1 MITLAIFIN
10 NNSIATFV
18 ATIESFFDKC
28 KNRQLITEIIHIDD
42 KSTIENII
50 CAILKKSFSTNLL
63 SDEPYAVH
71 IGKYKNLL

>member
-1 MITLAIFIN
+1 MITLAIFTS

-42 KSTIENII
+42 KSTIENI
-50 CAILKKSFSTNLL
+50 SFYNNVIKTIFRGIPIFDL
-63 SDEPYAVH
+63 H
-71 IGKYKNLL
+71 TK